1 MNFIIE
7 LIFKVLITNLIGL
20 YFRYFFFKLIGYEK
34 SLDYLS
40 GNKDSNGG
48 LSQGFFNGLIGVIIF
63 ALISVLIAYIVFS
76 NSVPN

>member
-34 SLDYLS
+34 RLDYLS

-63 ALISVLIAYIVFS
+63 ALIFVLIAYIVFS